1 MREFG
6 EIYLIKENDMGVI
19 KVDRIGIRQAVEEG
33 CRDLIRDDK
42 LAELVYIYIML
53 PLEDYL
59 DDCEEDES

>member
-1 MREFG
+1 
-6 EIYLIKENDMGVI
+6 MGVI
-19 KVDRIGIRQAVEEG
+19 KVNRIGIRQAVEEA
-33 CRDLIRDDK
+33 CRDLIRDDN

>member
-1 MREFG
+1 ME
-6 EIYLIKENDMGVI
+6 VI
-19 KVDRIGIRQAVEEG
+19 KVNRIDIRRVVEEA
-33 CRDLIRDDK
+33 CRDLIRDDN